1 MRIYSKILC
10 LLAASSFLSC
20 LLINVCGYICYDW
33 IYGGAKLNIVG
44 CVLTTFTLW
53 GMILFAGSYKIMTFR
68 HNYDFHFPWWAIAI
82 YVALVANGIYIA
94 FAMRSPQIE
103 GESTFTGTKLMF
115 YLALSLILNFT
126 VFLDAI
132 SFLKSV
138 SR

>member
-20 LLINVCGYICYDW
+20 LLINVCGYINYAW
-33 IYGGAKLNIVG
+33 IYGGAKLNVVG

-53 GMILFAGSYKIMTFR
+53 IMILFSGLFKIITFR
-68 HNYDFHFPWWAIAI
+68 QNYEFHFPWWAITI
-82 YVALVANGIYIA
+82 YVALVANAAYIA
-94 FAMRSPQIE
+94 FAMHGPQIE
-103 GESTFTGTKLMF
+103 GNSTFTGTKLMF
-115 YLALSLILNFT
+115 YLALSLIMNFT
-126 VFLDAI
+126 VFLDTI